1 VGNRKGLI
9 YLLKLQNSEMNVHHL
24 PGRGFDSNIFLVT
37 GEDPF
42 LIDAGTGANTQSV
55 LDWIEKLVDSMNIG
69 RIILTH
75 RHYDHV
81 GGAAKLARA
90 LGATVLI
97 HELDAGPIANG
108 DSWGTQASMFGEAM
122 EAVEVESLKEGDIIS
137 TGERDFLIMHTPG
150 HSVGSL
156 SLFCEGDGTLISGDT
171 VFVGGVGRWDL
182 PTGDYDDLIGSLI
195 RLERLEVK
203 DLYPGHGPCAK
214 GNALWH
220 LRDALECL
228 GES

>member
-1 VGNRKGLI
+1 
-9 YLLKLQNSEMNVHHL
+9 MNVHHL

>member
-1 VGNRKGLI
+1 
-9 YLLKLQNSEMNVHHL
+9 MNVHHL

-42 LIDAGTGANTQSV
+42 LIDTGTGSNTQSV
-55 LDWIEKLVDSMNIG
+55 LDWIEELMDIKNIG

-97 HELDAGPIANG
+97 HELDADPIANG

-122 EAVEVESLKEGDIIS
+122 EAVEVESLNEGDIIS
-137 TGERDFLIMHTPG
+137 TGDRDFLILHTPG

-182 PTGDYDDLIGSLI
+182 PTGNFEDLIGSLR
-195 RLERLEVK
+195 RLGGLEVA

-220 LRDALECL
+220 LRDALGCL

>member
-1 VGNRKGLI
+1 MENRKGLI
-9 YLLKLQNSEMNVHHL
+9 YFLKLQNSEMNVHHL

-42 LIDAGTGANTQSV
+42 LIDAGSGDYTRSV
-55 LDWIEKLVDSMNIG
+55 LDWIEGLVDSKNIG

-90 LGATVLI
+90 LDATVLI
-97 HELDAGPIANG
+97 HELDADPVANG
-108 DSWGTQASMFGEAM
+108 DSWGTQASMFGEIM
-122 EAVEVESLKEGDIIS
+122 EAVEVEPLKGGEIIS
-137 TGERDFLIMHTPG
+137 TGERDFLVMHTPG
-150 HSVGSL
+150 HSMGSL
-156 SLFCEGDGTLISGDT
+156 SLFCERDGILISGDT

-182 PTGDYDDLIGSLI
+182 PTGNYDDLIMSLR
-195 RLERLEVK
+195 RLERLKVAN
-203 DLYPGHGPCAK
+203 LFPGHGPCGK
-214 GNALWH
+214 GNALQH
-220 LRDALECL
+220 LRDALGCL

>member
-1 VGNRKGLI
+1 
-9 YLLKLQNSEMNVHHL
+9 MNVHHL

-55 LDWIEKLVDSMNIG
+55 LDWIEKLMDSKNIG

-97 HELDAGPIANG
+97 HELDAEPIANG

-195 RLERLEVK
+195 RLGRLEVK

-220 LRDALECL
+220 LRDALGCL